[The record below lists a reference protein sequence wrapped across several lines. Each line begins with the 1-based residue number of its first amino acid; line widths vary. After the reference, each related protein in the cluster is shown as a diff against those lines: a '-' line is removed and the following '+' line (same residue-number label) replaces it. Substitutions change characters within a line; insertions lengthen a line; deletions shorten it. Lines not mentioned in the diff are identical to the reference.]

1 MLFAL
6 LREVII
12 FVGQV
17 LQRVEELECILEL
30 ILAANCPPSAPQNA
44 ASESDLHPL
53 SHTDQ
58 SSTNATPDP
67 DAIKV
72 ESSKVHLASA
82 LIPALKVLPLFAS
95 SSLSNAW
102 SPPCR
107 QQLPPLTCHAS
118 AQLVS

>member
-1 MLFAL
+1 L
-6 LREVII
+6 LEVIV
-12 FVGQV
+12 FVEQV

-58 SSTNATPDP
+58 SSTHATP

-72 ESSKVHLASA
+72 ENSKVHLASA
-82 LIPALKVLPLFAS
+82 LIPALKVLPLSAS

-107 QQLPPLTCHAS
+107 QRLPQLTCHAS
-118 AQLVS
+118 AQEVS

>member
-58 SSTNATPDP
+58 SSTNANP

-118 AQLVS
+118 AQQVI